1 MVMANDLDT
10 LRQRLDEE
18 ASLPVDPSVG
28 QVVEAIRRRHG
39 AAVSAVLFY
48 GSCLRGPDPA
58 RAAAEGVI
66 DLYVLVDRYRDLYGP
81 GPAALANALLP
92 PNVFYI
98 EVPADAGTRRAKYAV
113 VTLARFRRDTTRAAL
128 HPSLWA
134 RFCQPTRLLYARD
147 KAVRAA
153 VVAGLA
159 DAVVTMLG
167 QTAPLTEGNV
177 TATALWR
184 RAFAETYRTELRVE
198 GSGRAGEIYAWNPAR
213 YDRLTGP
220 ALRAAGLAPA
230 PTQDGQGFRIA
241 IGAPGRIRARAR
253 WAARRWL
260 GKPLTM
266 LRLIKGAFTF
276 DGAADYVLWKIER
289 HSGIRPR
296 VTAWQRRHPILASP
310 LLLWRLYRQGALR

>member
-1 MVMANDLDT
+1 MASDLDT
-10 LRQRLDEE
+10 LRQCLDEE
-18 ASLPVDPSVG
+18 ASLPVDPSVS
-28 QVVEAIRRRHG
+28 QVVDAIRGRHG
-39 AAVSAVLFY
+39 AVVSAVLFY

-66 DLYVLVDRYRDLYGP
+66 DLYVLVDRYRDLYGS
-81 GPAALANALLP
+81 GLAALANAVLP
-92 PNVFYI
+92 PNVFYV
-98 EVPADAGTRRAKYAV
+98 EVPTDAGMRRAKYAV

-147 KAVRAA
+147 VVVHVA
-153 VVAGLA
+153 VVAALT
-159 DAVVTMLG
+159 DAVITMLG
-167 QTAPLTEGNV
+167 QTAPLMEGDV
-177 TATALWR
+177 TAAALWR
-184 RAFAETYRTELRVE
+184 RAFQETYRTELRVE
-198 GSGRAGEIYAWNPAR
+198 GTGRSGEIYAWSPAR

-230 PTQDGQGFRIA
+230 STQAGQGFRIA
-241 IGAPGRIRARAR
+241 IGTADRMRARIP

-266 LRLIKGAFTF
+266 LRLVKGAFTF
-276 DGAADYVLWKIER
+276 DGAVDYALWKIER